1 MDAVAPLLKILDT
14 LLGPNGCEW
23 DRKQTLNSIK
33 ADLLEETCEVI
44 DAIDKADGIDIKE
57 ELGDLLFVVLFL
69 CRLAEKEKFTDLS
82 GIIEGICE
90 KLIRRHPH
98 IFGEKQNL
106 SETEVLAQW
115 DEIKKK
121 ERKTP
126 RHPLE
131 RIPNAL
137 PALSKGNEILK
148 AIHKHQWEKPE
159 VLTQDPEM
167 AFGHSLFTLIEQAH
181 AENIDPELALKRYLA
196 RYSEILSLATS

>member
-14 LLGPNGCEW
+14 LLGPDGCEW
-23 DRKQTLNSIK
+23 DRKQTLGSIK
-33 ADLLEETCEVI
+33 GDLLEETCEVI
-44 DAIDKADGIDIKE
+44 DAIDKADGTDIKE

-69 CRLAEKEKFTDLS
+69 CRLAEKEKFADLT
-82 GIIEGICE
+82 GIVEGISE

-98 IFGEKQNL
+98 IFLEKQNL
-106 SETEVLAQW
+106 SESEVLAQW
-115 DEIKKK
+115 DEIKKQ

-148 AIHKHQWEKPE
+148 AIHKHKWEKPE
-159 VLTQDPEM
+159 VTTHDPEM
-167 AFGHSLFTLIEQAH
+167 ALGQSIFKLIEQAH
-181 AENIDPELALKRYLA
+181 AENMDPELALKRYLA
-196 RYSEILSLATS
+196 SYMEVLSLATK

>member
-1 MDAVAPLLKILDT
+1 MDHLLKIIDT

-23 DRKQTLNSIK
+23 DRKQTLRSIK
-33 ADLLEETCEVI
+33 GDLLEESCEVI
-44 DAIDKADGIDIKE
+44 DAIDKADAGDIKE

-69 CRLAEKEKFTDLS
+69 CRLAEKEKFANLTEIL
-82 GIIEGICE
+82 EGICA

-106 SETEVLAQW
+106 SADEVLAQW
-115 DEIKKK
+115 DEIKKQ

-131 RIPNAL
+131 RIPSAL

-148 AIHKHQWEKPE
+148 AIHKHNWEKPE
-159 VLTQDPEM
+159 VETKDPEM
-167 AFGHSLFTLIEQAH
+167 AFGQTLFTLIEQAH
-181 AENIDPELALKRYLA
+181 AEKMDPELALKKYLA
-196 RYSEILSLATS
+196 RYAEVLSLATK